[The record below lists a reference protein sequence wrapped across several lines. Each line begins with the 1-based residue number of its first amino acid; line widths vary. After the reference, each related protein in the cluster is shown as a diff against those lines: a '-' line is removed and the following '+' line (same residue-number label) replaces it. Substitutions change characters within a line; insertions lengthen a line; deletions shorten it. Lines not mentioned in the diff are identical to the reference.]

1 MDKLGEALNI
11 MLVGMMG
18 IFLALGLIYVL
29 ILLLNILFP
38 EIKRVKRVISRKT
51 GEVLSERDMKPG
63 EE

>member
-29 ILLLNILFP
+29 ILLLNKLFP